1 MLKFDRRTQS
11 RNIIE
16 VENLRFRFL
25 KVSAFETLGIR
36 VGLVVSEEE
45 IREAFRVRAAV
56 LHPDSGG
63 DEQGFAKLQAARDML
78 LSPAKR
84 IKAWM
89 SARGIEADARGRIEG
104 GLMGLFQKVSET
116 GAAAELLIRENANAK
131 SALVKAMAEVKL
143 IRQREL
149 VQQLLEGIATEVKQR
164 TDGFQEVEEGR
175 IDPATIMRD
184 LIFLEKWQATLKG
197 IYGRLM

>member
-1 MLKFDRRTQS
+1 M
-11 RNIIE
+11 
-16 VENLRFRFL
+16 
-25 KVSAFETLGIR
+25 SAFETLGLG
-36 VGLVVSEEE
+36 VGLVVSDEE

-63 DEQGFAKLQAARDML
+63 DEQEFAKLQGARDVL

-89 SARGIEADARGRIEG
+89 SARGIEADARGQIEG
-104 GLMGLFQKVSET
+104 GLMDLFQKVSEV
-116 GAAAELLIRENANAK
+116 GAEAELLIRENAGAK

-143 IRQREL
+143 IKQREL
-149 VQQLLEGIATEVKQR
+149 VQALLEIIATEVKQR
-164 TDGFQEVEEGR
+164 TDRFRQVEEDQ
-175 IDPATIMRD
+175 IDPATMMRD
-184 LIFLEKWQATLKG
+184 LIFLEKWRATLKG